1 LGQTS
6 HVIDE
11 YGESF
16 AEVYDRWYPRHEV
29 ATSVTAALVP
39 SGGRRLLEL
48 GVGTGALAIPL
59 ATAGWDVTGVD
70 ASPSMLAVLEGKLNE
85 EKLPAEQRGL
95 VVTATLGD
103 AADPSTW
110 PAGRYDVVLAAWN
123 LVTNLA
129 DRAAQAAMFR
139 GAADVLAPDGRVVVE
154 SFVPA
159 PPPRRERRVAI
170 GSAEGS
176 TVVHIHTD
184 ADPSTS
190 TVVGRHVEL
199 AGGTRTDPPR
209 VAVRTWR
216 LCWISPLELDE
227 LAGATGLELVA
238 RHEDWSGTPFA
249 PSDSSQHV
257 SWYRRHV

>member
-16 AEVYDRWYPRHEV
+16 AEVYDRWYPRHE
-29 ATSVTAALVP
+29 AARSITEALVP
-39 SGGRRLLEL
+39 SRGGRLLEL
-48 GVGTGALAIPL
+48 GIGTGALAIPL
-59 ATAGWDVTGVD
+59 ASAGWDVTGID
-70 ASPSMLAVLEGKLNE
+70 ASPSMLERFEVKRRRETGR
-85 EKLPAEQRGL
+85 QGGL
-95 VVTATLGD
+95 ALTAALGD

-110 PAGRYDVVLAAWN
+110 PAGPYDVVLAAWN

-129 DRAAQAAMFR
+129 DRAAQAAMIR
-139 GAADVLAPDGRVVVE
+139 GAAGALAHGGRLVVE
-154 SFVPA
+154 TFVPA
-159 PPPRRERRVAI
+159 PPARRERRVAI
-170 GSAEGS
+170 GSPDAG
-176 TVVHIHTD
+176 TVVRIHTD

>member
-1 LGQTS
+1 M
-6 HVIDE
+6 IDE

-16 AEVYDRWYPRHEV
+16 AEVYDRWYPRDEV
-29 ATSVTAALVP
+29 ARSVTDALAPV
-39 SGGRRLLEL
+39 GGRCLLEL

-59 ATAGWDVTGVD
+59 AAAGWEVTGVD
-70 ASPSMLAVLEGKLNE
+70 ASPSMLAVLERKLV
-85 EKLPAEQRGL
+85 AEQRAVG
-95 VVTATLGD
+95 VTATLGD

-110 PAGRYDVVLAAWN
+110 PPGRYDVVLAAWN

-139 GAADVLAPDGRVVVE
+139 GAAGVMADHGRLVVE

-170 GSAEGS
+170 GSPEAG
-176 TVVHIHTD
+176 TVVRIHTD

-199 AGGTRTDPPR
+199 SDGS
-209 VAVRTWR
+209 VALRTWR
-216 LCWISPLELDE
+216 LCWIAPRELDD
-227 LAGATGLELVA
+227 LARDAGLELVG
-238 RHEDWSGTPFA
+238 RHEDWDGTAFA

-257 SWYRRHV
+257 SWYRRRV